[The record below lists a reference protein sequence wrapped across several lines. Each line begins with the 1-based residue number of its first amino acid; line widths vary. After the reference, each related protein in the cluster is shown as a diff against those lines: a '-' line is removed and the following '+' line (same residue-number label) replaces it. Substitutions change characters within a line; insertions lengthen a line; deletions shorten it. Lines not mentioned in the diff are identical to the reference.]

1 MVIYLVR
8 RVFFIYT
15 LKLFPDKDVQFTLSK
30 CFSKNSTGIPSFLD
44 KYDQITLS
52 KCFSKSS
59 TGIPGFIDKYSQFN
73 LSKCLETKLYFHYS
87 GHGTTT
93 SDINK
98 DETTY
103 LKTTNGNQISI
114 LNGAN
119 GDSCMVCYYGK
130 NLVLMRDDDFYYYL
144 SFLRAN
150 QTLIAFSDSCNS
162 GTLFDLCYLN
172 VGNYTNN
179 FLTSD
184 ISKLILDV
192 NNKCSCIQSY
202 YPDKLNKTRANIL
215 LISGTRDKDYSYE
228 VSIDKKACGLFTYNL
243 CRVLDYGVKNM
254 SLKTFYYLLIACIN
268 WNKQIPV
275 LTFSQN
281 LNVDNYKMSMFEY
294 KPDKNTP
301 KPIMKISVT
310 GRAYIMMAQ
319 SNKKKCY
326 KKY

>member
-1 MVIYLVR
+1 MSRALVISCQYASFPSNQL
-8 RVFFIYT
+8 FGCFNDADAFISRLKKIDPLIKIT
-15 LKLFPDKDVQFTLSK
+15 LMRDDLNTTHQLFPNVQNIGREL
-30 CFSKNSTGIPSFLD
+30 L
-44 KYDQITLS
+44 
-52 KCFSKSS
+52 
-59 TGIPGFIDKYSQFN
+59 N
-73 LSKCLETKLYFHYS
+73 LSRCLETKLYFHYS

-93 SDINK
+93 ADFNK

-103 LKTTNGNQISI
+103 LQTTNGNQISI

-119 GDSCMVCYYGK
+119 GDSCMVCYYNK

-172 VGNYTNN
+172 VGNYTDN
-179 FLTSD
+179 FSTSD

-202 YPDKLNKTRANIL
+202 YPDKVDKTRANIL

-228 VSIDKKACGLFTYNL
+228 VSIDKKECGLFTYNL

-281 LNVDNYKMSMFEY
+281 LNIDNYKMSMFEY

-301 KPIMKISVT
+301 KPIINISVA

>member
-1 MVIYLVR
+1 MSRALVISCQYASFPKNQL
-8 RVFFIYT
+8 FGCFNDSDAFISRLKKIDPLMKIT
-15 LKLFPDKDVQFTLSK
+15 LMRDDLADTHPLFPNVQNIGREL
-30 CFSKNSTGIPSFLD
+30 
-44 KYDQITLS
+44 
-52 KCFSKSS
+52 
-59 TGIPGFIDKYSQFN
+59 FN
-73 LSKCLETKLYFHYS
+73 LSKCSETKLYFHYS

-93 SDINK
+93 PDINK
-98 DETTY
+98 DEKKY
-103 LKTTNGNQISI
+103 LTTTNGNQISI

-130 NLVLMRDDDFYYYL
+130 NLVLLRDDDFYYYL

-172 VGNYTNN
+172 VGNYTGT
-179 FLTSD
+179 FTPTD
-184 ISKLILDV
+184 ISGLLLQID
-192 NNKCSCIQSY
+192 NKCSCIKSY
-202 YPDKLNKTRANIL
+202 YPDKVNKARANIL

-228 VSIDKKACGLFTYNL
+228 VSIDKKACGLFTFNL
-243 CRVLDYGVKNM
+243 CKLLDYGVKDM

-281 LNVDNYKMSMFEY
+281 LNMDNYKMSMFEY
-294 KPDKNTP
+294 KPEKNTP
-301 KPIMKISVT
+301 KPIMKVSVV
-310 GRAYIMMAQ
+310 GRAFIIAQ
-319 SNKKKCY
+319 SNNRKYY

>member
-1 MVIYLVR
+1 MSRALVISCQYASFPKNQL
-8 RVFFIYT
+8 FGCFNDSDAFISRLKKIDPLMKIT
-15 LKLFPDKDVQFTLSK
+15 LMRDDLKNTHPLFPNVQNIGREL
-30 CFSKNSTGIPSFLD
+30 L
-44 KYDQITLS
+44 
-52 KCFSKSS
+52 
-59 TGIPGFIDKYSQFN
+59 N

-103 LKTTNGNQISI
+103 LTTTNGNQISI

-119 GDSCMVCYYGK
+119 GDSCMVCYYNK

-144 SFLRAN
+144 SFLRSN

-172 VGNYTNN
+172 VGNYTDT
-179 FLTSD
+179 FTSTD
-184 ISKLILDV
+184 ISGLLLQVD
-192 NNKCSCIQSY
+192 NKCSCTKSY
-202 YPDKLNKTRANIL
+202 YPDKVNKTRANIL

-228 VSIDKKACGLFTYNL
+228 VSINNNPCGLFTFNL
-243 CRVLDYGVKNM
+243 CKLLDYGVKDM
-254 SLKTFYYLLIACIN
+254 SLKTFYYLLIASIN

-281 LNVDNYKMSMFEY
+281 LNMDNYKMVMFEY

-301 KPIMKISVT
+301 KPFMNVSVV
-310 GRAYIMMAQ
+310 GRAMIIAQ
-319 SNKKKCY
+319 SNNR
-326 KKY
+326 KYY

>member
-1 MVIYLVR
+1 MSRALIISCQYASFPKNQL
-8 RVFFIYT
+8 FGCFNDSDAFISRLKKIDPLMKIT
-15 LKLFPDKDVQFTLSK
+15 LMRDDLKNTDLLFPNVQNIGREL
-30 CFSKNSTGIPSFLD
+30 L
-44 KYDQITLS
+44 
-52 KCFSKSS
+52 
-59 TGIPGFIDKYSQFN
+59 N
-73 LSKCLETKLYFHYS
+73 LSRCSETKLYFHYS

-93 SDINK
+93 TDFNK

-172 VGNYTNN
+172 IGNYTGT
-179 FLTSD
+179 FTPTD
-184 ISKLILDV
+184 ISGLLLQID
-192 NNKCSCIQSY
+192 NKCSCIKSY
-202 YPDKLNKTRANIL
+202 YPDKVNKARANIL

-228 VSIDKKACGLFTYNL
+228 VSIDKKACGLFTFNL
-243 CRVLDYGVKNM
+243 CKLLDYGVKDM

-281 LNVDNYKMSMFEY
+281 LNMDNYKMSMFEY
-294 KPDKNTP
+294 KPEKNTP
-301 KPIMKISVT
+301 KPIMKVSVV
-310 GRAYIMMAQ
+310 GRAMIIAQ
-319 SNKKKCY
+319 SNKR
-326 KKY
+326 KYY

>member
-1 MVIYLVR
+1 MSRALVISCQYASFPSNQL
-8 RVFFIYT
+8 FGCFNDADAFISRLKKIDPLIKIT
-15 LKLFPDKDVQFTLSK
+15 LMRDDLNATHKLFPNVQNIGREL
-30 CFSKNSTGIPSFLD
+30 L
-44 KYDQITLS
+44 
-52 KCFSKSS
+52 
-59 TGIPGFIDKYSQFN
+59 N
-73 LSKCLETKLYFHYS
+73 LSRCSETKLYFHYS

-93 SDINK
+93 ADFNK

-103 LKTTNGNQISI
+103 LQTTNGNQISI

-119 GDSCMVCYYGK
+119 GDSCMVCYYNK

-150 QTLIAFSDSCNS
+150 QTLFAFSDSCNS

-179 FLTSD
+179 FSTSD

-202 YPDKLNKTRANIL
+202 YPDKVNKTHANIL

-281 LNVDNYKMSMFEY
+281 LNIDNYKMSMFEY

-301 KPIMKISVT
+301 KPIINISVA